1 MLKTT
6 QWSPDTCGCIFEY
19 EWDTDDPPDTRTHT
33 LKRLV
38 TACAAHA
45 AGTDRQRFDAVELE
59 NKSKNRGVARVAQI
73 LAVEPDAVSWAI
85 DPQTRDITVT
95 AAMTSPQRTLL
106 ATDLAA
112 ISPRLKVARR

>member
-19 EWDTDDPPDTRTHT
+19 EWDTDVPESTRTHT

-45 AGTDRQRFDAVELE
+45 GTERQRYDAVVTE
-59 NKSKNRGVARVAQI
+59 NTAKNRGVSRVAEV
-73 LAVEPDAVSWAI
+73 LAVEPDSVSWAI
-85 DPQTRDITVT
+85 DPQTRDITLT
-95 AAMTSPQRTLL
+95 AAMTSPQRTSL

-112 ISPRLKVARR
+112 ISPRLKVVRR

>member
-19 EWDTDDPPDTRTHT
+19 EWDTDHSESTRTHA

-38 TACAAHA
+38 AACAAHV
-45 AGTDRQRFDAVELE
+45 GTERQRFDAVLAE
-59 NKSKNRGVARVAQI
+59 NTVKNRGISRVAEV
-73 LAVEPDAVSWAI
+73 LAVEPDSVSWAI
-85 DPQTRDITVT
+85 DQRTRDITIT
-95 AAMTSPQRTLL
+95 AAMTAPQRTSL

-112 ISPRLKVARR
+112 ISPRLKVARL